1 MSGDFIQYHE
11 MNLKRTAMPA
21 IVAQLL
27 RSQHDPCPQQAKS
40 ICIYEFI
47 HVFQS
52 VDSMTALYIIYF
64 LLLLLF

>member
-1 MSGDFIQYHE
+1 MLGDFIQYHK

-40 ICIYEFI
+40 IM
-47 HVFQS
+47 H
-52 VDSMTALYIIYF
+52 L
-64 LLLLLF
+64 

>member
-11 MNLKRTAMPA
+11 MNLKRTA

-40 ICIYEFI
+40 IM
-47 HVFQS
+47 H
-52 VDSMTALYIIYF
+52 L
-64 LLLLLF
+64 

>member
-11 MNLKRTAMPA
+11 MNLKRTA